1 MKAFINDA
9 VSLSRSMRRFS
20 VPTDEKRKKVLV
32 ADDDSDMMIFLSTLL
47 HTHGFE
53 ALAARTAAAG
63 LKKAAEENPDCIILN
78 AMMSDESGIDLYI
91 CLKQDRLLK
100 KIPVIMLSAIGS
112 KTFFQYLSRSHA
124 GVWKQKNTHSGPGV
138 PEPEVYLE
146 SPPEAEELIHQLR
159 MLMRGAGSEVWGSG

>member
-1 MKAFINDA
+1 
-9 VSLSRSMRRFS
+9 MRGDFF
-20 VPTDEKRKKVLV
+20 VPADEKRKKVLV
-32 ADDDSDMMIFLSTLL
+32 ADDDSDMLIFLSTLL
-47 HTHGFE
+47 HTYGFDPDI
-53 ALAARTAAAG
+53 ARNGAEG

-91 CLKQDRLLK
+91 CLKQDRQLK

-159 MLMRGAGSEVWGSG
+159 RLMGGSGYEVRGAG

>member
-1 MKAFINDA
+1 
-9 VSLSRSMRRFS
+9 
-20 VPTDEKRKKVLV
+20 VPADEKRKKVLV
-32 ADDDSDMMIFLSTLL
+32 ADDDSDMVIFLCTLL
-47 HTHGFE
+47 HTHGFDSIV
-53 ALAARTAAAG
+53 ARNAAEG

-91 CLKQDRLLK
+91 CIKQDRLLK

-146 SPPEAEELIHQLR
+146 SPPESNELIHQLR
-159 MLMRGAGSEVWGSG
+159 ILTRGSGFGVRGSG

>member
-1 MKAFINDA
+1 MMKAFINDA

-112 KTFFQYLSRSHA
+112 KTFFQYLSCSHA
-124 GVWKQKNTHSGPGV
+124 GAWEREIAQTGLRGI

-146 SPPEAEELIHQLR
+146 SPPESNELIHQLR
-159 MLMRGAGSEVWGSG
+159 ILMGER